1 MLELILFSRFLESLI
16 SSTCLKNDV
25 ERAVAENY
33 HPISVLSAI
42 SKVLVNSSDFLI
54 SSMVL
59 GCFVQVLTL

>member
-1 MLELILFSRFLESLI
+1 MFELILFSRFLESLI

-54 SSMVL
+54 SSTVL